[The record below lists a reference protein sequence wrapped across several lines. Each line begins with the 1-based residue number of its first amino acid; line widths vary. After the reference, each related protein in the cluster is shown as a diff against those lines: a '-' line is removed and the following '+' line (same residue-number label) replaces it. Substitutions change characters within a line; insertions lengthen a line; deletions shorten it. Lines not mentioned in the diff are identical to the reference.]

1 MIYVI
6 IMFCIGLTIGGFSFG
21 NKTIGIIGIIGVVV
35 LTIIGLIT
43 NYIKQKSQFNNERH
57 TAFNSY
63 CSTDYSKKRITTATR
78 SFFDSQINTVE
89 RCKEMFEK
97 SEILLNS
104 EYNDYMFGID
114 LEGNKRP
121 LANINNAKVKE
132 VLDDSIDLA
141 TAAYLS
147 INDLIVSPW
156 QYLKKSLQIEIV
168 NKYKE
173 VSPYTAFL
181 FLNDYYKKYDLLL
194 VVYKGQTTY
203 FATPEKYK
211 FNL

>member
-6 IMFCIGLTIGGFSFG
+6 IMFCIGLIIGGFSFG
-21 NKTIGIIGIIGVVV
+21 NKTIGIIGIIGLVV

-43 NYIKQKSQFNNERH
+43 NYIKQKSQFVNERQ

-63 CSTDYSKKRITTATR
+63 YSTDYSKERITTATR

-89 RCKEMFEK
+89 RCKELFEK

-104 EYNDYMFGID
+104 EYNDYMFGVD

-121 LANINNAKVKE
+121 LSNKNSAKVKE

-147 INDLIVSPW
+147 VDDLIVSPW
-156 QYLKKSLQIEIV
+156 QYLKKSLQIEII

-173 VSPYTAFL
+173 VSTYTAFL

-203 FATPEKYK
+203 FATPENYK